1 MTTATASM
9 QRKVVTTAELQ
20 QLLAEGKKVMLPPVH
35 LPAEQRDAMHAD
47 DVAAA
52 AQYREVV
59 SVTQTSREPVQ
70 CIAVDDPRHLY
81 VTDGLVATHNTSNI
95 IYLKSTDDSMIE
107 TLTKMSGTTHRVY
120 RDSKTVTRDVEKLML
135 QVEGKVSYT
144 STAKEEAV
152 ITYNDLAYLPERN
165 SVVFRAG
172 DQPIWNRNETILPMS
187 WRLFLNKIEHYGH
200 EDYTLQTIPTLSTAI
215 DFDVRQNQPDFGL
228 MLETRLEQASY
239 VETAAETFAKAYG
252 YSTFDIERLDPDVY
266 ADEVLDIVRML
277 MGESIVLQKGSG
289 TDDDRF
295 DDDDMF
301 GDEGES
307 TSAGT
312 IDMRNRPEV
321 DDDFGARMEEK
332 EAQRAE
338 SARRMEASATANTE
352 LETEL
357 ADNERKRAEGDQRIY
372 ADGMLSKNMLHD
384 VASGEIMTSYDKA
397 LVMAYVECKA
407 AFHADP
413 KFTVDGDDNLRG
425 ADGTPFITVNDTVQ
439 RAQEQNTQDAAVLD
453 ESAQDP
459 DTRVYAEEKMARD
472 AYDVAESDLYTVHVA
487 FKKYLCT
494 FDDWNDIAG
503 GRFDTEVAR
512 AIKKRNDVSGNHDG
526 K

>member
-1 MTTATASM
+1 
-9 QRKVVTTAELQ
+9 
-20 QLLAEGKKVMLPPVH
+20 
-35 LPAEQRDAMHAD
+35 
-47 DVAAA
+47 
-52 AQYREVV
+52 
-59 SVTQTSREPVQ
+59 
-70 CIAVDDPRHLY
+70 
-81 VTDGLVATHNTSNI
+81 
-95 IYLKSTDDSMIE
+95 
-107 TLTKMSGTTHRVY
+107 
-120 RDSKTVTRDVEKLML
+120 
-135 QVEGKVSYT
+135 
-144 STAKEEAV
+144 
-152 ITYNDLAYLPERN
+152 
-165 SVVFRAG
+165 
-172 DQPIWNRNETILPMS
+172 
-187 WRLFLNKIEHYGH
+187 
-200 EDYTLQTIPTLSTAI
+200 
-215 DFDVRQNQPDFGL
+215 
-228 MLETRLEQASY
+228 
-239 VETAAETFAKAYG
+239 
-252 YSTFDIERLDPDVY
+252 
-266 ADEVLDIVRML
+266 
-277 MGESIVLQKGSG
+277 
-289 TDDDRF
+289 
-295 DDDDMF
+295 
-301 GDEGES
+301 
-307 TSAGT
+307 
-312 IDMRNRPEV
+312 
-321 DDDFGARMEEK
+321 
-332 EAQRAE
+332 
-338 SARRMEASATANTE
+338 MEASATANTE